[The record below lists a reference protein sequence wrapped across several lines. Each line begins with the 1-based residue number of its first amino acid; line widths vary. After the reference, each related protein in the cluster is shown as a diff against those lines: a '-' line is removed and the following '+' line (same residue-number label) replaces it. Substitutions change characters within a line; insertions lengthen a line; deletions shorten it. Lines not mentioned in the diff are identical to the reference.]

1 MKKLEQTSQFLIAKF
16 TKKPLAYLDNGAT
29 TLKPRQVVDAVQKH
43 YEEECANI
51 HRGIHWLSERATEV
65 YESTREK
72 VHKLIQAQI
81 MWYLLVVQLQALIWL
96 FNLMDVNTSMKVMK

>member
-1 MKKLEQTSQFLIAKF
+1 MLDIEKIRADFPILDRQIH
-16 TKKPLAYLDNGAT
+16 KKPLAYLDNGAT

-51 HRGIHWLSERATEV
+51 HRGIHWLSERATEA

-72 VHKLIQAQI
+72 VHKIEQP
-81 MWYLLVVQLQALIWL
+81 
-96 FNLMDVNTSMKVMK
+96 N